1 MDRHKARRLRVQSE
15 WYYNSATFCPTIQS
29 EELSYKLVRVHRIAL
44 RDGFGTT
51 LSKEGTQGGNTN
63 PRCQVD
69 RDRPGTELETCV

>member
-51 LSKEGTQGGNTN
+51 LSLRREHKEGT
-63 PRCQVD
+63 PIPAVK
-69 RDRPGTELETCV
+69 